1 MTDEKILYLS
11 RKNVESV
18 NISMNEVINTLEKM
32 FKEKGEGRTEMP
44 PKPGIHTKPD
54 AFIHAMP
61 AYIPSLNA
69 AGLKFVSGYPE
80 NYKKNLPYIN
90 GLMILND
97 TETGLPLCVM
107 DCTWITAMRTG
118 AATALAAKYFAR
130 KESSKIGIIACGVQ
144 GKSNLEALSCL
155 FDIKEVRAYDIN
167 PEIAYKFTMDMRKEL
182 SANIVSV
189 SNVKEAVIDMDI
201 IVTAG
206 PIFKNPKP
214 VIENDWFSKGAFASP
229 VDFDSYWMGNALKSS
244 DKISTDD
251 ISQME
256 YYRKQGYFKETPVPY
271 ADLGDIVMGKKPA
284 RENDNERI
292 ICINLGIALEDIA
305 VAPIIYKKALDLG
318 IGTYLPL

>member
-1 MTDEKILYLS
+1 MTDAKILYLS

-144 GKSNLEALSCL
+144 GKS
-155 FDIKEVRAYDIN
+155 
-167 PEIAYKFTMDMRKEL
+167 
-182 SANIVSV
+182 
-189 SNVKEAVIDMDI
+189 
-201 IVTAG
+201 
-206 PIFKNPKP
+206 
-214 VIENDWFSKGAFASP
+214 
-229 VDFDSYWMGNALKSS
+229 
-244 DKISTDD
+244 
-251 ISQME
+251 
-256 YYRKQGYFKETPVPY
+256 
-271 ADLGDIVMGKKPA
+271 
-284 RENDNERI
+284 
-292 ICINLGIALEDIA
+292 
-305 VAPIIYKKALDLG
+305 
-318 IGTYLPL
+318 